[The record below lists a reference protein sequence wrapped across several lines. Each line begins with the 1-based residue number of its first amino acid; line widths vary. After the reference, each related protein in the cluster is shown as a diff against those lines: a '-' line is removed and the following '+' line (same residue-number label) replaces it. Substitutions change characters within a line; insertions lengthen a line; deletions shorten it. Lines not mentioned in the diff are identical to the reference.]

1 MPNPTVP
8 EGYRGVGFLPGQFRP
23 VKWRGPKRDT
33 FAEAQEDIDEYEAEN
48 PAASLTYHVLRKGDP
63 DFDND

>member
-8 EGYRGVGFLPGQFRP
+8 EGYRGVSFLPGQFRP
-23 VKWRGPKRDT
+23 VKWRGPKRGT
-33 FAEAQEDIDEYEAEN
+33 FAEAQENIDEYEAEN
-48 PAASLTYHVLRKGDP
+48 PAASLSYHVLRKGDP